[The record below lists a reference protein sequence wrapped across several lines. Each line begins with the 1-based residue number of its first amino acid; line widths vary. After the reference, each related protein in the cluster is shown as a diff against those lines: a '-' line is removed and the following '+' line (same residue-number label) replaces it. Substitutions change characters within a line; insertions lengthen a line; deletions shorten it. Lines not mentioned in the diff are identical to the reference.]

1 MRRRATPSTTYTP
14 RSMEKGALG
23 DPREAVL
30 DTLYAEAKQVLSQTA
45 NQLHTLTERLREAHA
60 FDVEAWQQ
68 RSEHDGSTREG
79 TVELARL
86 TLLLDVALLD
96 GLDAEPELVDGSS

>member
-1 MRRRATPSTTYTP
+1 
-14 RSMEKGALG
+14 MEKGALG